1 MASSPEEVAKT
12 ALAEYELMLFSSDA
26 VQLFPD
32 NHLSTSL
39 QQQVIKQNARHLRL
53 LGWDKHYKFHDGPS
67 KGVIDKEGTLYLALI
82 KNQNGQ
88 KVPVAQCKIAPAGEV
103 MLSMAKNHFEI
114 AAEQLVDNNI
124 TKTVL
129 ALFSGNHHENDD
141 DVIETNGVNGIN
153 PLKKGGELIQFF
165 GDPKEHPEYA
175 VLLLLGTYLIGTYPE
190 QKIEQLTMPS
200 FQKVKNPTPENS
212 DKVKRAKQFIKN
224 TFKLNFFYGTSE
236 TGSIPLF
243 FIQGLNEAYRLC
255 SGYHPIG
262 FDSYMNDIIQKNN
275 PYKILEESRNRKG
288 RKYKIIDRTNSGK
301 WEAHTRR
308 RWSEIYIL
316 WQSHMK
322 ESIKKRND
330 PEAAHDEFIRKVSEK
345 TSVSD
350 FVSKIVGIDPI
361 PLGPNVLDP
370 NLDSEHPYP
379 LDSYQ
384 LCLYPPFAV
393 PVQDSVEDQH
403 HFGSKMFMKMCRYL
417 EEGFGIQF
425 SEVPLV
431 NASLQRFFPDGYEK
445 EFYKTEL
452 NQARKLEDH
461 LLPSRLM
468 EIELAEKE
476 QKEREQE
483 GKEPRNLPTIT
494 DFRQLLTADRMSSAA
509 YYLKLIMQMRGPNN
523 NNEER

>member
-1 MASSPEEVAKT
+1 MISSAEEVAKR
-12 ALAEYELMLFSSDA
+12 ASAEYELMLFSSDA

-32 NHLSTSL
+32 NHPSTRL
-39 QQQVIKQNARHLRL
+39 QQQVITQNARHLRL
-53 LGWDKHYKFHDGPS
+53 LGWDKHYQFHDGPS

-82 KNQNGQ
+82 KKNQNGE

-103 MLSMAKNHFEI
+103 TTGMAKNHFET

-141 DVIETNGVNGIN
+141 DVIETNGVNEIN

-175 VLLLLGTYLIGTYPE
+175 ILLLLGAYLIGTYPE
-190 QKIEQLTMPS
+190 ENIEQLKMPS
-200 FQKVKNPTPENS
+200 FQRMRNPTQEDRN
-212 DKVKRAKQFIKN
+212 KVEQAKQLIKN
-224 TFKLNFFYGTSE
+224 IFKLKFFYGISE
-236 TGSIPLF
+236 TSSIPLF
-243 FIQGLNEAYRLC
+243 FIEGLHEAFKLCCVEFAPSGLDRFMSRL
-255 SGYHPIG
+255 
-262 FDSYMNDIIQKNN
+262 IQKNN
-275 PYKILEESRNRKG
+275 PYKILDKSQSGKKG
-288 RKYKIIDRTNSGK
+288 HYKIINSRNSIK
-301 WEAHTRR
+301 WEAHTQR
-308 RWSEIYIL
+308 RWREIYTL

-322 ESIKKRND
+322 ESTKKSND
-330 PEAAHDEFIRKVSEK
+330 PKAAHDEFVRKVSEK
-345 TSVSD
+345 TSISD

-393 PVQDSVEDQH
+393 PVQDSVEDPH
-403 HFGSKMFMKMCRYL
+403 HFGSKMFMEMCRYL
-417 EEGFGIQF
+417 EKEFGIQF

-445 EFYKTEL
+445 AVYEKEL
-452 NQARKLEDH
+452 NQAKKLEDY
-461 LLPSRLM
+461 LLPSR
-468 EIELAEKE
+468 ELAEREKE
-476 QKEREQE
+476 GE
-483 GKEPRNLPTIT
+483 EPNNLPIIT
-494 DFRQLLTADRMSSAA
+494 DFREILTPARRSSAA
-509 YYLKLIMQMRGPNN
+509 YYLKLIERMQGPHNN
-523 NNEER
+523 NGG

>member
-1 MASSPEEVAKT
+1 MISKAEEVAKT
-12 ALAEYELMLFSSDA
+12 ASAEYELMLFSSDA

-32 NHLSTSL
+32 NHPSTSL

-53 LGWDKHYKFHDGPS
+53 LGWDKHYQFHDGPS

-82 KNQNGQ
+82 KKNQNGQ

-103 MLSMAKNHFEI
+103 LLSMAKNHFET

-124 TKTVL
+124 TKAVL

-175 VLLLLGTYLIGTYPE
+175 ILLLLGAYLIGTYPE
-190 QKIEQLTMPS
+190 ENIEQLTMPS
-200 FQKVKNPTPENS
+200 FQRMKTPTKEND
-212 DKVKRAKQFIKN
+212 DKVERAKQFIKN
-224 TFKLNFFYGTSE
+224 IFKLKFFYGTSE
-236 TGSIPLF
+236 TSSIPLF
-243 FIQGLNEAYRLC
+243 FIEGLHESFRLC
-255 SGYHPIG
+255 CEEFAPNGL
-262 FDSYMNDIIQKNN
+262 DRYMSRLIQKNN
-275 PYKILEESRNRKG
+275 PYKIFDKTQSGK
-288 RKYKIIDRTNSGK
+288 KKQYKIIDGTNSTR
-301 WEAHTRR
+301 WETHTQR
-308 RWSEIYIL
+308 RWREIYTL

-322 ESIKKRND
+322 KSTNKSND
-330 PEAAHDEFIRKVSEK
+330 PKAAHDEFIRKVSEK
-345 TSVSD
+345 TSISD

-393 PVQDSVEDQH
+393 SD
-403 HFGSKMFMKMCRYL
+403 HFGSKMFMEMCRYL

-425 SEVPLV
+425 SQVPLV
-431 NASLQRFFPDGYEK
+431 NASLQRFFPDGYEEAAYEK
-445 EFYKTEL
+445 EL
-452 NQARKLEDH
+452 NQARELENH
-461 LLPSRLM
+461 LLPSRLH
-468 EIELAEKE
+468 EIELAHNEST
-476 QKEREQE
+476 
-483 GKEPRNLPTIT
+483 EPPIIT
-494 DFRQLLTADRMSSAA
+494 DYREILTPERRSSARF
-509 YYLKLIMQMRGPNN
+509 YQELIARMQGPNN
-523 NNEER
+523 NNDGR